1 MLWVALLWVQMSL
14 GKAAILSCE
23 AAILSC
29 EAAILSCKAAILS
42 CEAAILSGV
51 HCDSYRERSVE
62 EVTPFASVFI
72 GECVILC

>member
-1 MLWVALLWVQMSL
+1 MSL
-14 GKAAILSCE
+14 G
-23 AAILSC
+23 
-29 EAAILSCKAAILS
+29 KAAILS